1 MLELKHLSCG
11 YGAFQAVGDLSLTL
25 RPGTITGLLGANGA
39 GKSSTLMCLAGHVAL
54 QGGQIL
60 FEGQDIGRLPPN
72 ERVRR
77 GIAISPEGRR
87 LFKDLSV
94 EDNLRVGGLVRPAAD
109 FARDRDHVLS
119 LFPRLGERLTSLAGN
134 LSGGEQQML
143 AIGRALM
150 TRPKLMMI
158 DELSL
163 GLMPKVIDLC
173 YRALQKLREEGMT
186 ILLVEQNTD
195 RVLSVADD
203 ICVLESGRTVW
214 QGKADDARNDP
225 TLTAAYLGLH

>member
-1 MLELKHLSCG
+1 MLELKNLSCG
-11 YGAFQAVGDLSLTL
+11 YGAFHAVGDLSLHL

-54 QGGQIL
+54 QGGRIL
-60 FEGQDIGRLPPN
+60 FEGQDISRMPPN

-94 EDNLRVGGLVRPAAD
+94 EDNLRVGGLIRPAVD
-109 FARDRDHVLS
+109 FTRDRDYVLT
-119 LFPRLGERLTSLAGN
+119 LFPRLGERLNSLAAN

-150 TRPKLMMI
+150 TRPKLIMI

-173 YRALQKLREEGMT
+173 YRALQQLRAEGMT

-195 RVLSVADD
+195 RVLAVADD
-203 ICVLESGRTVW
+203 VCVLESGRTVW
-214 QGKADDARNDP
+214 QGSAAAARNDP
-225 TLTAAYLGLH
+225 ALAAAYLGLH

>member
-1 MLELKHLSCG
+1 MLEILHLSCG
-11 YGAFQAVGDLSLTL
+11 YGAFEAVGDLTLTL
-25 RPGTITGLLGANGA
+25 QAGSITGLIGANGA
-39 GKSSTLMCLAGHVAL
+39 GKSSTLMCVAGHVAL
-54 QGGQIL
+54 NTGAIMFDGH
-60 FEGQDIGRLPPN
+60 DISTLTPDQ
-72 ERVRR
+72 RVRR

-87 LFKDLSV
+87 LFKDLTV
-94 EDNLRVGGLVRPAAD
+94 EDNLRVGGLIQPASR
-109 FARDRDHVLS
+109 FKQDRDYVLG
-119 LFPRLGERLTSLAGN
+119 LFPRLGERLHSLAGN

-150 TRPKLMMI
+150 TRPKLIMI

-173 YRALQKLREEGMT
+173 YRALKQLQQDGMT

-195 RVLSVADD
+195 RVLSVADNV
-203 ICVLESGRTVW
+203 CVLESGRTVW
-214 QGKADDARNDP
+214 QGKANDARNDP

>member
-1 MLELKHLSCG
+1 MLEIHHLSCG

-25 RPGTITGLLGANGA
+25 HRGTITGLIGANGA
-39 GKSSTLMCLAGHVAL
+39 GKSSTLMCVAGHVAL
-54 QGGQIL
+54 QTGAIM
-60 FEGQDIGRLPPN
+60 FDGQDISTLTPDQ
-72 ERVRR
+72 RVRR

-94 EDNLRVGGLVRPAAD
+94 EDNLRVGGLTQPASR
-109 FARDRDHVLS
+109 FAQDRDYVLT
-119 LFPRLGERLTSLAGN
+119 LFPRLGERLQSLAGN

-150 TRPKLMMI
+150 ARPKLIMI

-163 GLMPKVIDLC
+163 GLMPKVVDLC
-173 YRALQKLREEGMT
+173 YRALKQLQQDGMT

-195 RVLSVADD
+195 RVLSIADEV
-203 ICVLESGRTVW
+203 CVLESGRTVW
-214 QGKADDARNDP
+214 QGKASDARNDP
-225 TLTAAYLGLH
+225 TLAAAYLGLH